1 MAIVVGLIHA
11 DWCGHCQHLMPEWN
25 AMKTD
30 MLQNGFDENKICQI
44 EAADG
49 DKQNKIDSVN
59 GMLDQTVENNRLVEN
74 GYPSIF
80 KVDGNRIYYY
90 SGNRTPAEMKQ
101 WFLQKEPKEPKEPS
115 KKKQSRRIKSKT
127 RVTNSKVTNSKVTN
141 SKKSNKSKKN
151 LRRRKTST
159 PMNV

>member
-49 DKQNKIDSVN
+49 DKQNKIDTVN
-59 GMLDQTVENNRLVEN
+59 SMLDQTVENNRLVEN

-101 WFLQKEPKEPKEPS
+101 WFLQKEPKEPKE
-115 KKKQSRRIKSKT
+115 SRRRKSKT
-127 RVTNSKVTNSKVTN
+127 RVTNSKVTNSKK
-141 SKKSNKSKKN
+141 SKKSKKN
-151 LRRRKTST
+151 VRRRKTSKK
-159 PMNV
+159 

>member
-11 DWCGHCQHLMPEWN
+11 DWCGHCQRLMPEWN

-30 MLQNGFDENKICQI
+30 MIQNGFDENKIYQI

-49 DKQNKIDSVN
+49 DKQSKIDSVN
-59 GMLDQTVENNRLVEN
+59 GTLDRNIENNQLVEN

-101 WFLQKEPKEPKEPS
+101 WFLQKETANETQEPPKKRN
-115 KKKQSRRIKSKT
+115 KKNKT
-127 RVTNSKVTNSKVTN
+127 RGGK
-141 SKKSNKSKKN
+141 SKKSKKSSKN
-151 LRRRKTST
+151 VRRRKTSKK
-159 PMNV
+159 NEKCNA

>member
-11 DWCGHCQHLMPEWN
+11 DWCGHCQRLMPEWN

-30 MLQNGFDENKICQI
+30 MLQNGFDENKIYQI

-59 GMLDQTVENNRLVEN
+59 GMLDRNIENNQLVEN

-80 KVDGNRIYYY
+80 KVDGNRIHYY
-90 SGNRTPAEMKQ
+90 SGNRTPGEMKQ
-101 WFLQKEPKEPKEPS
+101 WFLQKEGAQEPKEPS
-115 KKKQSRRIKSKT
+115 KKKHSRRKKSKT
-127 RVTNSKVTNSKVTN
+127 RVTN

-151 LRRRKTST
+151 LRRRKTSKK
-159 PMNV
+159 